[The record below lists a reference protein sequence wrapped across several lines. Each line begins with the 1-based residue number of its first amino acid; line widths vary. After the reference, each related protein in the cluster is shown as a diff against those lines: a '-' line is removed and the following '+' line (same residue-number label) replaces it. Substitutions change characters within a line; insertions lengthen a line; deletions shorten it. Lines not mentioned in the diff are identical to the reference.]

1 MCAPFWA
8 APDGAVPRRS
18 FPYGLKAPSLGRR
31 QRDPASGR
39 PHGRPP
45 QRRHATDPAT
55 GGPARPAGRGQDRP
69 PAPQARPRHRR
80 PRLRPRQVPPP
91 AVGAGHQAR
100 DRSPSN
106 RPRLLAWA
114 PALGRRAGLRA
125 PAQLPPPG
133 DPLRALPRD
142 PHRAARARLL
152 DPLLA
157 PPQVIVKDLLNPC
170 SGGEADGG
178 TRTPDPIITSDVLYQ
193 LSYVGPGAWCRSVD
207 ESTQARE
214 DGSDG

>member
-1 MCAPFWA
+1 MGLAPPSTDHMCAPFWG

-31 QRDPASGR
+31 PRDPASGR

-106 RPRLLAWA
+106 RPRLRAWA

-125 PAQLPPPG
+125 PAQLPPPA

-157 PPQVIVKDLLNPC
+157 PPQVIVKDLL
-170 SGGEADGG
+170 SRA
-178 TRTPDPIITSDVLYQ
+178 LQ
-193 LSYVGPGAWCRSVD
+193 LSLPEVLDGLERL
-207 ESTQARE
+207 RE
-214 DGSDG
+214 LRRAT

>member
-1 MCAPFWA
+1 MCAPFWG

-106 RPRLLAWA
+106 RPRLRAWA

-125 PAQLPPPG
+125 PEQLPPPA
-133 DPLRALPRD
+133 DPLRELPRD

-157 PPQVIVKDLLNPC
+157 PPQVIVKDLLRGN
-170 SGGEADGG
+170 SLRRTQEGLGYAIADVSR
-178 TRTPDPIITSDVLYQ
+178 RTNVP
-193 LSYVGPGAWCRSVD
+193 RS
-207 ESTQARE
+207 S
-214 DGSDG
+214 S